1 MRFFLAVLI
10 NIVPEKKFKE
20 FYVTNIQFYKIWN
33 QRKYDKLKTDYLYTQ
48 NYFSKEKMY
57 AFFQNCICMHWNRKL
72 YYLYNKLNCK
82 FKLIIYEYFYL

>member
-48 NYFSKEKMY
+48 NYFSKEKNVC
-57 AFFQNCICMHWNRKL
+57 FFPKL
-72 YYLYNKLNCK
+72 YMHALEQEIVL
-82 FKLIIYEYFYL
+82 LI